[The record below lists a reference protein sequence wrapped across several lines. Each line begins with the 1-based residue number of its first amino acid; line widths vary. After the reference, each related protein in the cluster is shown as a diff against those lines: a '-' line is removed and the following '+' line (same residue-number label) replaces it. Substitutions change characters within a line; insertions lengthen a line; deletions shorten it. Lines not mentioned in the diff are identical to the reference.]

1 MRRRLIVVL
10 VGTTAV
16 VVLAF
21 VLPLALLV
29 RDVARDRAMADADR
43 DASTL
48 FPALAVDESIAALEI
63 AVART
68 TAGAED
74 RLIVYLPD
82 DTVVGPDMP
91 LTEEVR
97 RARAEGRA
105 WSGDV
110 PGGAELIVPVLHGDG
125 TVDVVRVLIPS
136 SELNAGVP
144 AAWLSLF
151 LVGGALVG
159 ASFIFASRVARSI
172 AAPVAE
178 LAAASQRLA
187 SGELDTRVAPAGPPE
202 IVEVGS
208 AFNHLAEQVSELLA
222 AEREDVADLAHR
234 LRTPLAALRLQLDQI
249 ADDEVRSLL
258 ATSADDLARALDR
271 VISEA
276 RRRGEADTAHCD
288 LVSVLTGRF
297 EFWSALAEE
306 QDRRVS
312 IKIGPPAFDVQL
324 HEDRLTD
331 ALDVVFENIFA
342 HTSEEAGYAVSLAAD
357 TDGAELLISDEGAGF
372 ATSLAVDRGESTGS
386 TGLGLDIARRTVEAA
401 GGSLSAGA
409 GTAGG
414 ALVTMRFP
422 VIRW

>member
-1 MRRRLIVVL
+1 MRRRLVVVL
-10 VGTTAV
+10 VGTTTV

-29 RDVARDRAMADADR
+29 RDVAHDRAMADADR
-43 DASTL
+43 DASAL

-68 TAGAED
+68 AAGADD

-82 DTVVGPDMP
+82 GTIIGPDLPVTDKVM
-91 LTEEVR
+91 L
-97 RARAEGRA
+97 ARTEGRA

-110 PGGAELIVPVLHGDG
+110 AGGAELIAPVLHGDG
-125 TVDVVRVLIPS
+125 TVDVIRVLIPS

-144 AAWLSLF
+144 SAWLSLF
-151 LVGGALVG
+151 IVGGALVG
-159 ASFIFASRVARSI
+159 ASVIFATRVARSI

-187 SGELDTRVAPAGPPE
+187 SGELDTRVAPAGPRE

-249 ADDEVRSLL
+249 ADDEIRSLL
-258 ATSADDLARALDR
+258 ASSADDLARALDR

-276 RRRGEADTAHCD
+276 RRRGEPDTAHCD
-288 LVSVLTGRF
+288 LVSVLSERF

-306 QDRRVS
+306 QERVAL
-312 IKIGPPAFDVQL
+312 IEIVPLTFDLQL
-324 HEDRLTD
+324 REDRLAD

-342 HTSEEAGYAVSLAAD
+342 HTSEEAGYAVSLAL
-357 TDGAELLISDEGAGF
+357 DGDRAELVISDGGPGF
-372 ATSLAVDRGESTGS
+372 STSTAIDRGETTGS

-401 GGSLSAGA
+401 GGSLSVGA
-409 GTAGG
+409 GPAGG
-414 ALVTMRFP
+414 ASVMMRFP
-422 VIRW
+422 VI